1 MLLCT
6 GVWSS
11 GLHRKEVGNR
21 VRYRKL
27 GHKVGDRKCMKKVE
41 DK

>member
-11 GLHRKEVGNR
+11 GLHRKEVGEGFDTGSWGT
-21 VRYRKL
+21 KL
-27 GHKVGDRKCMKKVE
+27 GTGSV
-41 DK
+41 